1 MGDFV
6 NLNDVGTLTRSAQG
20 YEGVADDKAS
30 ESRSFTGKMDASQRG
45 LIGSAGSTFTNV
57 AGTHS
62 GNLTQLAN
70 RIAEQAVRASRGEKT
85 LVSADDDANT
95 AQSGTQSTVEG
106 NVSAVSRPIN
116 V

>member
-20 YEGVADDKAS
+20 YEGVAEDKAG
-30 ESRSFTGKMDASQRG
+30 ESRSFSGKMDASQKG

-57 AGTHS
+57 ADTHS

-70 RIAEQAVRASRGEKT
+70 RIAEQAVRAARGEKT
-85 LVSADDDANT
+85 LVSADDDANS
-95 AQSGTQSTVEG
+95 AQSSSQNTIEA
-106 NVSAVSRPIN
+106 NVSAFSRPIN
-116 V
+116 I

>member
-20 YEGVADDKAS
+20 YEGVADDKSS
-30 ESRSFTGKMDASQRG
+30 ESRSFSGKMDASQRG
-45 LIGSAGSTFTNV
+45 LIGSSGTTFTNV

-62 GNLTQLAN
+62 DNLAQLAN
-70 RIAEQAVRASRGEKT
+70 RIAEQAVRAARGEKT
-85 LVSADDDANT
+85 LVSADDDATT

-106 NVSAVSRPIN
+106 NVSAFSRPIN